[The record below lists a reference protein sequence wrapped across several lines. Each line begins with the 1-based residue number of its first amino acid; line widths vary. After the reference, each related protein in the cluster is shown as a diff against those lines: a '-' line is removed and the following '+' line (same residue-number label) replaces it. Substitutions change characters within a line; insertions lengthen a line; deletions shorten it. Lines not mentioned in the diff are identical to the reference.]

1 MNLLPSAV
9 HASSTNESGDTQIYF
24 LALFANSTIST
35 FIRSP
40 MNLLPSAVHASSTHE
55 SGAPRI
61 WFLALLANSLFS
73 TFSGAP

>member
-1 MNLLPSAV
+1 MLLPSAV

-40 MNLLPSAVHASSTHE
+40 MNLLPSAVHASSTNE
-55 SGAPRI
+55 CGDPRIDCLALFANSPFFTFFGAP
-61 WFLALLANSLFS
+61 
-73 TFSGAP
+73 